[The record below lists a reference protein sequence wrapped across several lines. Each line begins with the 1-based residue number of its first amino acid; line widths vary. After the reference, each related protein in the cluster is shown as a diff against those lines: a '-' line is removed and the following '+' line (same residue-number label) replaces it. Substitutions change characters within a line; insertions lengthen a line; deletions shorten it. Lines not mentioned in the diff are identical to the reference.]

1 MSDTYVKFRN
11 EMLAGG
17 AADAPE
23 LEPTAG
29 GRRAVV
35 GITVIVLLL
44 ALLGWWSWWGF
55 LFVVGLLVSVFLHEI
70 GHFATARLTGMKATQ
85 FFLFMGPKLWSFRRG
100 ETEYGLRAYPL
111 GAFVR
116 IVGMNNLDEVE
127 PADEPR
133 AYRNKSYPRRMLV
146 ITAGSLMHLLIALV
160 LLTAVYSTK
169 GSLEQ
174 TGRIGFGQVV
184 ASSPAAVAGL
194 QPNDI
199 VVSIDGFVP
208 ESPEEFVARIQSYRP
223 GDRVLLVVERDG
235 ELLEVPVGLGANPNQ
250 GPSFGKAYLGVSSG
264 FENDWVQRSLPAA
277 VVESGRDTVSMAWRS
292 VEGVGAILNPVN
304 LWGHLTGTNDDLE
317 TRPSTVVGISR
328 ASDDIGQASG
338 LAGVVITLAFVN
350 IFVGLFNMLPLLPF
364 DGGHAAIAT
373 YERLRSRRGQPPYRA
388 DVGKMVPVA
397 MAVLTLLAFVVFT
410 GLYLDIAKPL

>member
-17 AADAPE
+17 ATDTPE
-23 LEPTAG
+23 VEPTAG

-35 GITVIVLLL
+35 GIGVIVVLL
-44 ALLGWWSWWGF
+44 ALLGWWSWWA
-55 LFVVGLLVSVFLHEI
+55 FVFVIGLLVSVFLHEV
-70 GHFATARLTGMKATQ
+70 GHFSTARLTGMKATQ

-146 ITAGSLMHLLIALV
+146 ITAGSLMHVVIALV
-160 LLTAVYSTK
+160 LLTGVYATK

-184 ASSPAAVAGL
+184 ASSPADVAGL

-208 ESPEEFVARIQSYRP
+208 SSPEEFVARVQSYRP
-223 GDRVLLVVERDG
+223 ADRVLIVVERDG
-235 ELLEVPVGLGANPNQ
+235 RLLEVPVGLGSNPNQ

-277 VVESGRDTVSMAWRS
+277 AVESGRDTMSMAWRS

-304 LWGHLTGTNDDLE
+304 LWGHLTGTNEDLD

-338 LAGVVITLAFVN
+338 LAGVLITLAFVN
-350 IFVGLFNMLPLLPF
+350 VFVGLFNMLPLLPF

-373 YERLRSRRGQPPYRA
+373 YERLRSRRGQEPYRA

-397 MAVLTLLAFVVFT
+397 VAVLTLLAFVVFT